1 MRHRL
6 VRRIVWLHAL
16 HVRVHDDH
24 HRSVRAVMSHMEAL
38 AILWR
43 GATGFVPP
51 GIFYALWPEERE
63 RLEGMSQTRALKIF
77 PDRMASERTR
87 G

>member
-1 MRHRL
+1 MRPLDLRM
-6 VRRIVWLHAL
+6 R
-16 HVRVHDDH
+16 DDH
-24 HRSVRAVMSHMEAL
+24 HRPVRAGMSHMEAL
-38 AILWR
+38 AVLWR

-51 GIFYALWPEERE
+51 GIFYALWPEERA

-77 PDRMASERTR
+77 PDRAAGERTR